1 MKRPQGFDR
10 SQAGPQMRPADNAVS
25 TRAGSDRTAAD
36 DDSTTAPIPVAVES
50 GKSARSGATSPDR
63 NDVPSADAAGPWWTR
78 PRAEDTERTTAGS
91 ATHGSATADA
101 AAAGPTTAG
110 SATETQRTEPVGP
123 FGRLP
128 SNREIDRAL
137 RAARKERARVE
148 RGEVRRFTKR
158 SRRRRMIWLAALG
171 TLVLLVVAVA
181 VTAFSPLMALRT
193 IDVTGTSRI
202 DAAAVKKALDGQLGR
217 PLPLV
222 DQSSIRTDLAAFPLI
237 RSYSVESHPPNT
249 IVVRIV
255 ERQPIG
261 VVSVGGK
268 FAVVDAAKVTIQT
281 SDQRPDGF
289 PLIKASGS
297 AEDADATSGFAAAA
311 SVLSALPPAL
321 LAQVDTIT
329 AATRDDVSF
338 TLRGSGATVG
348 WGSADDSD
356 LKAAALAALLKSVP
370 GAGRYDVSSPHSVT
384 TG

>member
-10 SQAGPQMRPADNAVS
+10 SQTGSSTEPAD
-25 TRAGSDRTAAD
+25 REAA
-36 DDSTTAPIPVAVES
+36 TAPIPVVRE
-50 GKSARSGATSPDR
+50 RR
-63 NDVPSADAAGPWWTR
+63 VPERRAPEQRAPEQRAPEQRAPEQAGPWWTW
-78 PRAEDTERTTAGS
+78 PRSEDSEPKADVPQEAGGSESDAKPAEPKS
-91 ATHGSATADA
+91 
-101 AAAGPTTAG
+101 PY
-110 SATETQRTEPVGP
+110 
-123 FGRLP
+123 GRLP
-128 SNREIDRAL
+128 SNREINRAV
-137 RAARKERARVE
+137 RAARKERSRVE

-158 SRRRRMIWLAALG
+158 SRRRRMIWLASLG

-193 IDVTGTSRI
+193 IDVAGTSRI
-202 DAAAVKKALDGQLGR
+202 DAAAVKTALDGQLGR

-222 DQSSIRTDLAAFPLI
+222 DQGAIRTDLAAFPLI
-237 RSYSVESHPPNT
+237 RSYSVESHPPST

-261 VVSVGGK
+261 VITVGSK

-281 SDQRPDGF
+281 SEQRPDGY
-289 PLIKASGS
+289 PIIKASGS
-297 AEDADATSGFAAAA
+297 AVDTDATSGFAAAA

-348 WGSADDSD
+348 WGSADDSG
-356 LKAAALAALLKSVP
+356 LKAAALDALLKSVP
-370 GAGRYDVSSPHSVT
+370 DAGRYDVSSPHSVT

>member
-10 SQAGPQMRPADNAVS
+10 SQAGPQTRPADSAVS
-25 TRAGSDRTAAD
+25 TRAGSGRTAAD
-36 DDSTTAPIPVAVES
+36 DDAITAPIPIAAES
-50 GKSARSGATSPDR
+50 GKSARSGAASPDR
-63 NDVPSADAAGPWWTR
+63 SDIPSADAAGPWWTR
-78 PRAEDTERTTAGS
+78 PRAADTER
-91 ATHGSATADA
+91 ATPGSATAA
-101 AAAGPTTAG
+101 TVAGPITAG
-110 SATETQRTEPVGP
+110 PATETQRTEPVGA

-158 SRRRRMIWLAALG
+158 SRRRRMIWLGALG